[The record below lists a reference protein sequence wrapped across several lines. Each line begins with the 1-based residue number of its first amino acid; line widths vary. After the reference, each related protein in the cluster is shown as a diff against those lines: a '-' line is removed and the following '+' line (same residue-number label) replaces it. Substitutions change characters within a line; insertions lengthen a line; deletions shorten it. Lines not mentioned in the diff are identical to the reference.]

1 MQFRGLFVFC
11 RHNLIQVIDIQV
23 ISAVARKKAVTRFF
37 AVFYFLVSLE
47 SSSKDASDE
56 VCHVFVN
63 KFKIEI

>member
-1 MQFRGLFVFC
+1 MQ
-11 RHNLIQVIDIQV
+11 IQQLLQIASDMISGEGA
-23 ISAVARKKAVTRFF
+23 SAVARKKAVTRFF

>member
-1 MQFRGLFVFC
+1 MC
-11 RHNLIQVIDIQV
+11 N
-23 ISAVARKKAVTRFF
+23 SAVARKKAVTRFF

-56 VCHVFVN
+56 ICHVFVI